1 MIDKAMPKT
10 SPAPADADHHGCPSR
25 HLTAGITLLQEK
37 WVLLIVRVLLDGPAG
52 FNDMARNAGDVNSTT
67 LAQRLTLLEKAGMV
81 KKTVQSVMPPKTSY
95 ELTEAGLALKPVIES
110 IERWSEKHG
119 LACEAA
125 RAEMAVR

>member
-1 MIDKAMPKT
+1 MLKSAIATDET
-10 SPAPADADHHGCPSR
+10 RDTGCPSR
-25 HLTAGITLLQEK
+25 HLTAGVHLLQEK

-67 LAQRLTLLEKAGMV
+67 LAQRLASLEKAGMV

-95 ELTEAGLALKPVIES
+95 ELTDVGLALRPVIES
-110 IERWSEKHG
+110 IEEWSQKYG

-125 RAEMAVR
+125 RAETPVR